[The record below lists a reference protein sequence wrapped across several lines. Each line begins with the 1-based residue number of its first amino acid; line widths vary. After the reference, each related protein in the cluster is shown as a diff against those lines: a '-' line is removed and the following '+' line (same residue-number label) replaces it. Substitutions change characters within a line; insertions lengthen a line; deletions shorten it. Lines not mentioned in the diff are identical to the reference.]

1 MSTENKTPSRGIGFT
16 SLLTLMLIAFKI
28 LGFID
33 WSWWWV
39 VSPLL
44 IGFFLEVILK
54 AILKMLE
61 DRNNNW

>member
-1 MSTENKTPSRGIGFT
+1 MSKESKTPSRGVGFT

-39 VSPLL
+39 VSPIV
-44 IGFFLEVILK
+44 IGFVVEVAAK
-54 AILKMLE
+54 VTLKMLE

>member
-1 MSTENKTPSRGIGFT
+1 MSTENKTKSRGVGFT

-39 VSPLL
+39 VSPIV
-44 IGFFLEVILK
+44 IGFVVEVAAK
-54 AILKMLE
+54 VTLKMLE

>member
-1 MSTENKTPSRGIGFT
+1 MSTENKTPSKGVGFT

-39 VSPLL
+39 VSPIV
-44 IGFFLEVILK
+44 IGFVVEV
-54 AILKMLE
+54 AARVTLKMLE

>member
-1 MSTENKTPSRGIGFT
+1 MSKENKTKSRGVGFT

-39 VSPLL
+39 VSPIV
-44 IGFFLEVILK
+44 IGFVVEVAAKVTLN
-54 AILKMLE
+54 MLE

>member
-1 MSTENKTPSRGIGFT
+1 MSTENKTPSKGVGFT

-39 VSPLL
+39 VSPIV
-44 IGFFLEVILK
+44 IGFVVEVAAK
-54 AILKMLE
+54 VTLKMLE

>member
-1 MSTENKTPSRGIGFT
+1 MSAENKTTSRGIGFT

-39 VSPLL
+39 VSPLV
-44 IGFFLEVILK
+44 IGLVLEVALK
-54 AILKMLE
+54 TTLKMLE

>member
-1 MSTENKTPSRGIGFT
+1 MSTETKTPSKGVGFT

-39 VSPLL
+39 VSPLV
-44 IGFFLEVILK
+44 IGLVLEVALK
-54 AILKMLE
+54 TALKMLE